1 MIAII
6 LNRLFFS
13 SICSLFFWLF
23 FSFFLAFTLGTAL
36 VAEVIP
42 FKVQPYRGLKIMLDG
57 KVVQPLS
64 ARRVEKTL
72 GRVRIRVDGQKTLQ
86 IEAPGFKR
94 SSLPVSKN
102 LKGSLIVLNEAASV
116 HTYVRAFKTGK
127 QPKSVTFIDND
138 RIIIPLLDD
147 KNGIELRNLRTGEL
161 QFLNVPRKYKNQTGF
176 VEALIRE
183 KQNELW
189 VSQMTTAS
197 VHVFS
202 LDKLQYQFSVK
213 TKGNW
218 SKVMS
223 ENKKTRHVYLTNW
236 VSKDV
241 SVIDVSKKPYK
252 EVHRI
257 RMKPAIPRGL
267 ALSKDGRRVYVAEFK
282 QTGRENL
289 HGYIRLVDANTF
301 KTLKRFGPAGR
312 KRHIV
317 SIGERDLLFVSD
329 MLKSRVEVYNMKTNQ
344 LIKTMKTYYRPNT
357 IVLSPDHNRL
367 YVSSRGPNNPKT
379 YLLKGPRFGKVHVF
393 DTTTFKE
400 IDVWQGGNQPTGLDV
415 SPDGCTVVS
424 SDFLDRRIRVYRY
437 NHGKCNR

>member
-1 MIAII
+1 MLI
-6 LNRLFFS
+6 RLFCPLF
-13 SICSLFFWLF
+13 CSLFL
-23 FSFFLAFTLGTAL
+23 SLALGAAL
-36 VAEVIP
+36 VAEVIQ
-42 FKVQPYRGLKIMLDG
+42 FKVQPYKGLKIMLDG
-57 KVVQPLS
+57 KVVKPLF

-72 GRVRIRVDGQKTLQ
+72 GRVRIKVDGQKTLQ
-86 IEAPGFKR
+86 LEAPGFQH
-94 SSLPVSKN
+94 SSLPITKD
-102 LKGSLIVLNEAASV
+102 LKGSLIVLNRATSV
-116 HTYVRAFKTGK
+116 HTYVKAFKTGK

-138 RIIIPLLDD
+138 RVIIPLLDD

-161 QFLNVPRKYKNQTGF
+161 KFLNVPRKYKNQVGF
-176 VEALIRE
+176 VETLIRK

-202 LDKLQYQFSVK
+202 LDKLQYQFSIK
-213 TKGNW
+213 TRGSW
-218 SKVMS
+218 SKVML
-223 ENKKTRHVYLTNW
+223 ENEKTRHVYLTNW
-236 VSKDV
+236 VSKDI
-241 SVIDVSKKPYK
+241 SVIDVSNKPYK
-252 EVHRI
+252 EVRRV
-257 RMKPAIPRGL
+257 RMKPASPRGL

-282 QTGRENL
+282 QEGHKNTR
-289 HGYIRLVDANTF
+289 GYIRLVDANTF

-317 SIGERDLLFVSD
+317 SIGESERDLLFVSD

-379 YLLKGPRFGKVHVF
+379 YLMKGPRFGKVHVF

-400 IDVWQGGNQPTGLDV
+400 IDVWEGGNQPTGLDV

-437 NHGKCNR
+437 NDLKWANSNMKCKK

>member
-1 MIAII
+1 
-6 LNRLFFS
+6 
-13 SICSLFFWLF
+13 
-23 FSFFLAFTLGTAL
+23 
-36 VAEVIP
+36 
-42 FKVQPYRGLKIMLDG
+42 MLDG
-57 KVVQPLS
+57 KVVKPLFV
-64 ARRVEKTL
+64 RRIEKTL
-72 GRVRIRVDGQKTLQ
+72 GRVQIKVDGQKTLE

-94 SSLPVSKN
+94 SSLPISKN
-102 LKGSLIVLNEAASV
+102 LKGSLIVLNEATSV

-147 KNGIELRNLRTGEL
+147 KNGIELRNLKTGEL
-161 QFLNVPRKYKNQTGF
+161 KFLNVPQKYKNQVGF
-176 VEALIRE
+176 VEALVRE

-197 VHVFS
+197 AHVFS
-202 LDKLQYQFSVK
+202 LDKLQYQFSIK
-213 TKGNW
+213 TRGNW
-218 SKVMS
+218 SKVMH
-223 ENKKTRHVYLTNW
+223 ENKNTQHVYLTNW

-252 EVHRI
+252 EVRRI

-267 ALSKDGRRVYVAEFK
+267 ALSKHGRHVYVAEFK
-282 QTGRENL
+282 QAGHENKNTN
-289 HGYIRLVDANTF
+289 GYIRLVDANTF

-317 SIGERDLLFVSD
+317 STGERDFGKRDLLFVSD
-329 MLKSRVEVYNMKTNQ
+329 MIKNRIEVYDIKTNE

-379 YLLKGPRFGKVHVF
+379 YLMKGPRFGKVHVF
-393 DTTTFKE
+393 DTTTFKQ

-437 NHGKCNR
+437 NNGKCNR